1 MLVKGFVLF
10 IKTPIFFLFITS
22 PIFFLFIKTPLFS
35 LIKIVND
42 LATLGEEK
50 NLAIVA
56 DKRCFQVFL
65 IQVFLNGDLDAKLVS
80 CIPGFSH
87 IS

>member
-1 MLVKGFVLF
+1 MRKAQEKFFLLKLCSGICSLY
-10 IKTPIFFLFITS
+10 KNPHFFLFITT
-22 PIFFLFIKTPLFS
+22 PLLFLFIKTPLFS

-56 DKRCFQVFL
+56 DKRCFSRFQF
-65 IQVFLNGDLDAKLVS
+65 QDM
-80 CIPGFSH
+80 
-87 IS
+87 